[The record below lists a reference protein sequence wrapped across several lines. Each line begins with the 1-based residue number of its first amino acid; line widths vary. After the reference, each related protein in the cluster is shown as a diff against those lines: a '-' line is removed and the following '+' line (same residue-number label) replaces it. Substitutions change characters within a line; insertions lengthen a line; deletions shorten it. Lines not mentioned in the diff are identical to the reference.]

1 MTVLSVNINKVALVR
16 NSRGC
21 DEPNVLQF
29 SKDLIKCGA
38 QGITLHPRPDGRH
51 ALYEPI
57 HGTAPD
63 IAGHGLANPLGMILT
78 AAMMLRHSFELTE
91 EAQAIDDAVDKA
103 LEDGFRTGD
112 IRQDG
117 LDVVG
122 THEMTDAV
130 IARLDV

>member
-1 MTVLSVNINKVALVR
+1 LFGDILTDEAGALAG
-16 NSRGC
+16 SLGMLPSASYG
-21 DEPNVLQF
+21 DW
-29 SKDLIKCGA
+29 
-38 QGITLHPRPDGRH
+38 RH